1 MQKSE
6 SSPSNQ
12 LKIYTNKLIS
22 KAKKKSKKKEYDF
35 YNFLLSKLQTK
46 KIIKISNEEGIYFTL
61 FLELYYK
68 MDSNNILYL
77 HYFENFK
84 PKINE
89 KTNKEKIFKF
99 FIIYSIMIWGIANKF
114 KNESSTLSSCYEIIK
129 FLIMK
134 I

>member
-61 FLELYYK
+61 FLEFYDMGYCK
-68 MDSNNILYL
+68 
-77 HYFENFK
+77 
-84 PKINE
+84 
-89 KTNKEKIFKF
+89 
-99 FIIYSIMIWGIANKF
+99 
-114 KNESSTLSSCYEIIK
+114 
-129 FLIMK
+129 
-134 I
+134 